1 MKSQH
6 LIRLFLLVCI
16 IIMVNIASSFVF
28 TRLDLTSEKRFTLS
42 PATKKLMG
50 GLEDVV
56 YVRVYLDGDFP
67 PAFKR
72 LQSAT
77 RELLDELRTYSNDNI
92 EYEFIDPSSY
102 QDQEQRD
109 QLYRQ
114 LASKGIQPSTLQS
127 KSGDELSQ
135 QTIFPGAIIS
145 YRGEEV
151 PVMLLQDQ
159 YGATPDEMLNNSI
172 QSLEFGVCN
181 AIRKLTLKYP
191 HIICLLDGHGEAD
204 NEELADIKRELST
217 FYVVERKKIDGKLGS
232 LDGYRA
238 VVIAD
243 PDSSFS
249 DKDLFVL
256 DQYVMK
262 GGKLLWLLDGVEA
275 DMDSLSQKSETVG
288 IAPDLGLNDML
299 FRYGVRV
306 NPNLVLDLSA
316 APIPAFDGQI
326 GNKPS
331 QTLKPWFFFPV
342 AMSTS
347 NHVIAKNL
355 NAVKFEFVSTID
367 AIDVKGV
374 AKTPLMYTSQYSRVF
389 NSPVRVSLDILYQKP
404 NPKRFDAGPQT
415 IAMLLEGQFVS
426 NFKNRIPPEI
436 AQDSAIGYRDVSQQT
451 AMIVVG
457 DGDVIKNRTRKGQV
471 IPLGEDRYTGQVF
484 GNKNF
489 ILNCIDYLCDD
500 SGLMEVRAKEFRLR
514 LLDRARLQEERLKWQ
529 VIATCLPLLVVAIF
543 GFVKLMLRRKRYATL
558 R

>member
-374 AKTPLMYTSQYSRVF
+374 AKTPLMFTSQYSRVF